1 MEAKLRGHAH
11 KYGKNVDTDVIIP
24 GKYCNIIDPAELG
37 KHALE
42 GLDPEYTARM
52 KAGDIIVADTN
63 FGCGSS
69 REVAPIAIKG
79 SGTSAVIA
87 KSFARIFYRN
97 ALNIGLPIFESAE
110 AVDGIETGDEI
121 ELEPATGVI
130 RNLTKG
136 TQYQSSGVPAV
147 HAPAHRRRRP
157 SPVRRTPLS
166 RSYFV
171 ILIAAR
177 SGEENERRMRGGVLS
192 LSKDMRIAS
201 VADMRSPFDYA
212 APPLLRVTIYASSS

>member
-1 MEAKLRGHAH
+1 MESTLRGHVH
-11 KYGKNVDTDVIIP
+11 KFGKNVDTDVIIP

-42 GLDPEYTARM
+42 GIDPEYTARM

-97 ALNIGLPIFESAE
+97 ALNIGLPIFESSE
-110 AVDGIETGDEI
+110 AVDGIENGDEI

-130 RNLTKG
+130 RNITRG
-136 TQYQSSGVPAV
+136 TSYQAAQFPPFMQSLIDAGGLVPYVEKRLAE
-147 HAPAHRRRRP
+147 ANR
-157 SPVRRTPLS
+157 
-166 RSYFV
+166 
-171 ILIAAR
+171 
-177 SGEENERRMRGGVLS
+177 
-192 LSKDMRIAS
+192 
-201 VADMRSPFDYA
+201 
-212 APPLLRVTIYASSS
+212 

>member
-1 MEAKLRGHAH
+1 MDSKLRGFAH

-24 GKYCNIIDPAELG
+24 GKYCNIIDQAELG

-42 GLDPEYTARM
+42 GLDAEYTSRM
-52 KAGDIIVADTN
+52 KPGDFIVAETN

-79 SGTSAVIA
+79 SGTAAVIA

-110 AVDGIETGDEI
+110 AVDGIASGDEI
-121 ELEPATGVI
+121 EVDAASGLV

-136 TQYQSSGVPAV
+136 TEYRAAEFPPFMRALIDAGGLVPYV
-147 HAPAHRRRRP
+147 EKR
-157 SPVRRTPLS
+157 LEE
-166 RSYFV
+166 
-171 ILIAAR
+171 AAAKR
-177 SGEENERRMRGGVLS
+177 L
-192 LSKDMRIAS
+192 
-201 VADMRSPFDYA
+201 
-212 APPLLRVTIYASSS
+212 

>member
-1 MEAKLRGHAH
+1 VESKLHGSVH

-42 GLDPEYTARM
+42 GIDPEYTAKM

-97 ALNIGLPIFESAE
+97 ALNIGLPIFESSE
-110 AVDGIETGDEI
+110 AVDGCDNGDEI
-121 ELEPATGVI
+121 EVDAASGVI

-136 TQYQSSGVPAV
+136 TQYKAAEFPPFMQQLIDAGGLVPYVEKRLA
-147 HAPAHRRRRP
+147 AK
-157 SPVRRTPLS
+157 VRST
-166 RSYFV
+166 
-171 ILIAAR
+171 
-177 SGEENERRMRGGVLS
+177 
-192 LSKDMRIAS
+192 
-201 VADMRSPFDYA
+201 
-212 APPLLRVTIYASSS
+212 

>member
-1 MEAKLRGHAH
+1 MQATLRGRVH
-11 KYGKNVDTDVIIP
+11 KYGKNIDTDVIIP

-42 GLDPEYTARM
+42 GLDPEYTAKM
-52 KAGDIIVADTN
+52 KPGDIIVADTN

-110 AVDGIETGDEI
+110 AVDAVAAGDELEI
-121 ELEPATGVI
+121 EPAGGVI
-130 RNLTKG
+130 RNLTKN
-136 TQYQSSGVPAV
+136 QSYTAAAFPPFMQALIEAGGLQPYVEKRLAERTTAPSG
-147 HAPAHRRRRP
+147 
-157 SPVRRTPLS
+157 S
-166 RSYFV
+166 
-171 ILIAAR
+171 
-177 SGEENERRMRGGVLS
+177 
-192 LSKDMRIAS
+192 
-201 VADMRSPFDYA
+201 
-212 APPLLRVTIYASSS
+212 

>member
-1 MEAKLRGHAH
+1 VQESMRGKAH

-42 GLDPEYTARM
+42 GLDPEFTSTM

-97 ALNIGLPIFESAE
+97 ALNIGLPIFESEA
-110 AVDGIETGDEI
+110 AVDGIANGDEI
-121 ELEPATGVI
+121 EVQPATGTIV
-130 RNLTKG
+130 NHTKG
-136 TQYQSSGVPAV
+136 EKYQ
-147 HAPAHRRRRP
+147 
-157 SPVRRTPLS
+157 
-166 RSYFV
+166 
-171 ILIAAR
+171 AA
-177 SGEENERRMRGGVLS
+177 EFPPF
-192 LSKDMRIAS
+192 
-201 VADMRSPFDYA
+201 MRSLIDAGGLVPYVEKRLA
-212 APPLLRVTIYASSS
+212 EAKS

>member
-1 MEAKLRGHAH
+1 MESTLRGHVH
-11 KYGKNVDTDVIIP
+11 KFGKNVDTDVIIP

-42 GLDPEYTARM
+42 GIDPEYTTRM

-97 ALNIGLPIFESAE
+97 ALNIGLPIFESSE
-110 AVDGIETGDEI
+110 AVDGIENGDEI

-130 RNLTKG
+130 RNITRA
-136 TQYQSSGVPAV
+136 TSYQAAQFPPFMQSLIDAGGLVPYVEKRLAE
-147 HAPAHRRRRP
+147 ANR
-157 SPVRRTPLS
+157 
-166 RSYFV
+166 
-171 ILIAAR
+171 
-177 SGEENERRMRGGVLS
+177 
-192 LSKDMRIAS
+192 
-201 VADMRSPFDYA
+201 
-212 APPLLRVTIYASSS
+212 

>member
-1 MEAKLRGHAH
+1 MEKALRGHAH

-42 GLDPEYTARM
+42 GLDAEYTARM
-52 KAGDIIVADTN
+52 KPGDIIVADTN

-79 SGTSAVIA
+79 SGTAAVIA

-97 ALNIGLPIFESAE
+97 ALNIGLPIFESPE
-110 AVDGIETGDEI
+110 AVDGIEAGDEI
-121 ELEPATGVI
+121 EVEPASGTI

-136 TQYQSSGVPAV
+136 VNYQAAAFPPFMQSLIEAGGLQPYVEKRLAQRAGV
-147 HAPAHRRRRP
+147 
-157 SPVRRTPLS
+157 
-166 RSYFV
+166 
-171 ILIAAR
+171 
-177 SGEENERRMRGGVLS
+177 
-192 LSKDMRIAS
+192 
-201 VADMRSPFDYA
+201 
-212 APPLLRVTIYASSS
+212 

>member
-1 MEAKLRGHAH
+1 MEQHMRGRAH

-24 GKYCNIIDPAELG
+24 GKYCNIIDPVELG

-42 GLDPEYTARM
+42 GLDPEYTGKM

-97 ALNIGLPIFESAE
+97 ALNIGLPIFESEE
-110 AVDGIETGDEI
+110 AVDGIGSGDEI
-121 ELEPATGVI
+121 EVEPASGTI
-130 RNLTKG
+130 RNITKG
-136 TQYQSSGVPAV
+136 TTFQAAAFPPFMQS
-147 HAPAHRRRRP
+147 
-157 SPVRRTPLS
+157 
-166 RSYFV
+166 
-171 ILIAAR
+171 LIEA
-177 SGEENERRMRGGVLS
+177 GGLQPYVERRLAERQ
-192 LSKDMRIAS
+192 S
-201 VADMRSPFDYA
+201 V
-212 APPLLRVTIYASSS
+212 

>member
-1 MEAKLRGHAH
+1 MALELRGRAH

-24 GKYCNIIDPAELG
+24 GKYCNIIDPVELG

-42 GLDPEYTARM
+42 GLDPEYTSKM
-52 KAGDIIVADTN
+52 KPGDVIVADTN

-110 AVDGIETGDEI
+110 AVDGIEAGDEI
-121 ELEPATGVI
+121 EVQPATGAIV
-130 RNLTKG
+130 NHTKG
-136 TQYQSSGVPAV
+136 ERYQAAQFPPFMQALIDAGGLVPYVEKRLAE
-147 HAPAHRRRRP
+147 AK
-157 SPVRRTPLS
+157 S
-166 RSYFV
+166 
-171 ILIAAR
+171 
-177 SGEENERRMRGGVLS
+177 
-192 LSKDMRIAS
+192 
-201 VADMRSPFDYA
+201 
-212 APPLLRVTIYASSS
+212 

>member
-1 MEAKLRGHAH
+1 MEATLRGHAH

-24 GKYCNIIDPAELG
+24 GKYCNIIDRAELG

-42 GLDPEYTARM
+42 GLDPEYTGRM

-69 REVAPIAIKG
+69 REVAPIAIKA

-110 AVDGIETGDEI
+110 AVDGIESGDEI
-121 ELEPATGVI
+121 ELEPAGGIV

-136 TQYQSSGVPAV
+136 TTYRAAEFPPFMQSLIDAGGLVPYV
-147 HAPAHRRRRP
+147 ERQLELRN
-157 SPVRRTPLS
+157 PL
-166 RSYFV
+166 
-171 ILIAAR
+171 
-177 SGEENERRMRGGVLS
+177 G
-192 LSKDMRIAS
+192 
-201 VADMRSPFDYA
+201 
-212 APPLLRVTIYASSS
+212 

>member
-1 MEAKLRGHAH
+1 MEKLMRGHAH

-24 GKYCNIIDPAELG
+24 GKYCNIIDPVELG

-42 GLDPEYTARM
+42 GLDAEYTSKM
-52 KAGDIIVADTN
+52 KTGDIIVADTN

-110 AVDGIETGDEI
+110 AVDGIESGDEI
-121 ELEPATGVI
+121 EVEPASGTI

-136 TQYQSSGVPAV
+136 TTFQAAAFPPFMQS
-147 HAPAHRRRRP
+147 
-157 SPVRRTPLS
+157 
-166 RSYFV
+166 
-171 ILIAAR
+171 LIEA
-177 SGEENERRMRGGVLS
+177 GGLQPYVERRLAEMQKV
-192 LSKDMRIAS
+192 
-201 VADMRSPFDYA
+201 
-212 APPLLRVTIYASSS
+212 